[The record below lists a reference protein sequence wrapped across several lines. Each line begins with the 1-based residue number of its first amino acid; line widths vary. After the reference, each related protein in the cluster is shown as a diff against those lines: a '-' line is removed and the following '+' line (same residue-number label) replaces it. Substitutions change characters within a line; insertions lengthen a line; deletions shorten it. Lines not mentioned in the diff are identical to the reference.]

1 MTIRDGGRCLREG
14 LDEDSHKRDGRML
27 WRCALS
33 AEILGV
39 REWGGFV
46 LN

>member
-1 MTIRDGGRCLREG
+1 MPKRDGGRDLREG
-14 LDEDSHKRDGRML
+14 LDEDSHKRDGERL

-33 AEILGV
+33 AGV
-39 REWGGFV
+39 AGVGERDVFV